1 VSVAPAAKDEVRLV
15 LAGTG
20 LIGSRHLAH
29 IVADPALML
38 AAVIDPAPADAV
50 PAPVF
55 PSLDDC
61 DVAADGIV
69 IATPTASHAPL
80 AIAAAERGW
89 HALVEKPV
97 ASTLAEADA
106 MIAAHSDAGTHLL
119 VGHHRRH
126 HPAVARLH
134 EIVASGAIGA
144 PVAASL
150 MWLMRKP
157 DDYFAPEWRQGIDG
171 APIKQNLIHD
181 IDMLRWLMGEVTQ
194 VTGLASNAR
203 RGAARPE
210 SGGAVLRFA
219 SGATATIAY
228 ADTTPTPWGFEAA
241 TGESPHIPHS
251 AQDYLHLAGTGGA
264 LAFPS
269 LTLWT
274 GAAHWNEA
282 HDVTR
287 ETVPSGVP
295 LARQL
300 GHFAEVIAGD
310 ALPLVTGEEGRAN
323 LAVILEIERT
333 ATLQR

>member
-1 VSVAPAAKDEVRLV
+1 MTRLL

-20 LIGSRHLAH
+20 LIGIRHLAH
-29 IVADPALML
+29 IMADPALTL
-38 AAVIDPAPADAV
+38 AGVIDPAPAPDM

-55 PSLDDC
+55 PDLDAC
-61 DVAADGIV
+61 DADADGLV
-69 IATPTASHAPL
+69 IATPTDTHAAL
-80 AIAAAERGW
+80 AIAAAERGL

-97 ASTLAEADA
+97 AHDLPAADA
-106 MIAAHSDAGTHLL
+106 MIAAHATAGTHLL

-126 HPAVARLH
+126 HPAVARLR
-134 EIVASGAIGA
+134 ELVTGGAIGQ

-157 DDYFAPEWRQGIDG
+157 DDYFLPEWRQGLDG

-181 IDMLRWLMGEVTQ
+181 VDILRWLLGEVTE
-194 VTGLASNAR
+194 VAGLGSNAV
-203 RGAARPE
+203 RGTARPE
-210 SGGAVLRFA
+210 SGGAVLRFD
-219 SGATATIAY
+219 SGAIATIAY

-251 AQDYLHLAGTGGA
+251 AQDYLHLGGTEGA
-264 LAFPS
+264 ISFPS

-282 HDVTR
+282 HRTSR
-287 ETVPSGVP
+287 EAAPEGVP

-300 GHFAEVIAGD
+300 SHFAEVIAGR
-310 ALPLVTGEEGRAN
+310 AEPLCSGSDGRAN
-323 LAVILEIERT
+323 LDVILRIEAT
-333 ATLQR
+333 ATR